1 MVQFEVTNIR
11 LHKEWS
17 GCGGGATRALDFS
30 LVTHTGEEALP
41 LIEVVSCEQLPCQD
55 GESSCPAAVST
66 PVTATSHFMQLVT
79 SVSQSGQPLSL
90 LGRTDNYGSND
101 WTWSLEGEVS
111 ISYWIQV
118 PDEDD
123 CPL

>member
-11 LHKEWS
+11 LDWEQS
-17 GCGGGATRALDFS
+17 GCVNIRPLDFS

-41 LIEVVSCEQLPCQD
+41 LVKVFECAQL
-55 GESSCPAAVST
+55 GSHPAAVST
-66 PVTATSHFMQLVT
+66 QQSASSEFMQLGT

-90 LGRTDNYGSND
+90 LGSSDPVGYTFS
-101 WTWSLEGEVS
+101 WSLEGQVT
-111 ISYWIQV
+111 ISYWMQV

>member
-11 LHKEWS
+11 LDWEQV
-17 GCGGGATRALDFS
+17 GCVNIRPLDFS

-41 LIEVVSCEQLPCQD
+41 LVQVLKCDQLPLED
-55 GESSCPAAVST
+55 GGSQPAAVST
-66 PVTATSHFMQLVT
+66 QKSASSEFMQLLT

-90 LGRTDNYGSND
+90 LGSQD
-101 WTWSLEGEVS
+101 WAGYYDSFTWSLEGQVS